1 MTGPSSRMLTLLS
14 LLQARRDWPGGALA
28 GRLGVTTRTVR
39 RDVDRLREL
48 GYQIS
53 AVKGPDGG
61 YRLAAGS
68 ELPPLLFDDEQAVA
82 LAVALQHAPSSGV
95 DIDEAAARALATVRQ
110 VMPSRLRHRVD
121 GVQFSRA
128 GARAGVGNRVL
139 VDPGVLETVSEAVRL
154 RRVLRFDYETRAAGE
169 PGAGTEPGPVSQTGA
184 VTGRGAVSGTDVV
197 RQTTPG
203 PARRA
208 EPHGLV
214 ARTGLWYLVA
224 YDLDRD
230 DWRIFRLDRLAP
242 RTPAGAVFAPRPV
255 PTGDPVTFLAAR
267 AKGATEADLW
277 PCVGQVEI
285 DLPAAE
291 VLPWARDWQVEPV
304 SAQGCRVTAGSWSW
318 HGLLADL
325 LRLDAPFRVVGPTAL
340 ADEAEAVAGR
350 LSRAVTP

>member
-121 GVQFSRA
+121 GVQFSGA
-128 GARAGVGNRVL
+128 GARSRVL
-139 VDPGVLETVSEAVRL
+139 VDPGVLEAVSEAVRL
-154 RRVLRFDYETRAAGE
+154 RRVLRFDYETGGSE
-169 PGAGTEPGPVSQTGA
+169 PLLA
-184 VTGRGAVSGTDVV
+184 
-197 RQTTPG
+197 

-224 YDLDRD
+224 YDLDRG

-242 RTPAGAVFAPRPV
+242 RTPAGAVFTPRPV

-285 DLPAAE
+285 DLPATE
-291 VLPWARDWQVEPV
+291 VAPWARDWQVEPV
-304 SAQGCRVTAGSWSW
+304 SPQACRVTAGSWSW

-325 LRLDAPFRVVGPTAL
+325 LRLDAPFRVVGPAAL
-340 ADEAEAVAGR
+340 ADEVEAVAGR
-350 LSRAVTP
+350 LSRAATP